1 VQVVDPLVDG
11 SGERGEHARII
22 GPVGSLRLAPP
33 ESQRG
38 ATPHSPCVPW

>member
-22 GPVGSLRLAPP
+22 GRRRLAAV
-33 ESQRG
+33 G
-38 ATPHSPCVPW
+38 ATRVAERATQHSPCVPW